1 MATTK
6 KICAITMARNDAFF
20 LEHWIAYYGA
30 ILGKENLYIYLDGT
44 DQPIPPTAGE
54 ATVVHCER
62 IPGQVVA
69 AERRRLTHLSNMA
82 SELLK
87 KYDLVIGT
95 DADEF
100 LVLDPNVD
108 ESLVSYLSKLDINP
122 SVSGLGVDVGQHL
135 NEEQTIDGSKPFL
148 SQRSYGQVSSRYTKP
163 VVVSKP
169 VRWGAGFH
177 RVKGHN
183 FRIDRNLYL
192 LHFGVFDY
200 EMVKARFQDKDR
212 MAAGWERHM
221 KKRSKVIHLV
231 TNKKAK
237 NADRYFPIARAVQTL
252 CRPIFALNKPSM
264 GRWKLVVRLPERFKR
279 IKI

>member
-69 AERRRLTHLSNMA
+69 FDRRRLIHLSNMA
-82 SELLK
+82 NELLK

-100 LVLDPNVD
+100 LVLDPDVD
-108 ESLVSYLSKLDINP
+108 ESLVSYLSNLDINP

-135 NEEQTIDGSKPFL
+135 DEEQTIDGSKPFL

-163 VVVSKP
+163 CGGERVFIVSKD
-169 VRWGAGFH
+169 
-177 RVKGHN
+177 
-183 FRIDRNLYL
+183 II
-192 LHFGVFDY
+192 
-200 EMVKARFQDKDR
+200 
-212 MAAGWERHM
+212 
-221 KKRSKVIHLV
+221 SK
-231 TNKKAK
+231 
-237 NADRYFPIARAVQTL
+237 
-252 CRPIFALNKPSM
+252 
-264 GRWKLVVRLPERFKR
+264 
-279 IKI
+279 